1 MGCDGGQAVELGT
14 QNPEVPPAVELV
26 VLLDFPQCELCFAG
40 ESEGRGRLFCS
51 HLQAFW
57 VNKIV
62 HGMKWFWLM
71 WPVEWER
78 RGVMWLSNS

>member
-14 QNPEVPPAVELV
+14 QHPEVPPAVELV

-51 HLQAFW
+51 HLQAF
-57 VNKIV
+57 
-62 HGMKWFWLM
+62 
-71 WPVEWER
+71 
-78 RGVMWLSNS
+78 